1 MLKQTQ
7 RALPLLVSATL
18 LALLLAACGPSAA
31 VPEPTRTPLPTFTP
45 TPQDQGV
52 AQTDTTSQTQGGG
65 QQAGGQ
71 QNGGQQGGQ
80 TVQQAPTDTPAP
92 PPTDTPKPAPTDTPK
107 PAPAEVVANS
117 VINVR
122 GGPGTN
128 YNIIG
133 AANQGQRFTVKAKS
147 PDGAWWQVDFNG
159 QDGWV
164 FGQLV
169 NAQNTGAVAVAQN
182 IPQPP
187 PPTAAPPPPPPTNTP
202 QPAAPQPT
210 TPPKSN
216 YKFSK
221 ALVQK
226 CERQPAGNWFDGTTY
241 VDHQP
246 TSGFKVVFSYAPDA
260 PPITDPVLSGPHAG
274 YPGWRAG
281 YYSHII
287 HATGPQAGDW
297 FVWVVDDAG
306 QRISEV
312 AHWHSTGPGDD
323 CNQATVDFDTK

>member
-1 MLKQTQ
+1 MFKQRQ
-7 RALPLLVSATL
+7 RVLSLLASAAL
-18 LALLLAACGPSAA
+18 LALLLAACGPSAKPA
-31 VPEPTRTPLPTFTP
+31 EPTRTPMPTFTP
-45 TPQDQGV
+45 TPQDQ
-52 AQTDTTSQTQGGG
+52 QSISQTNTTTQTQAGDQGGS
-65 QQAGGQ
+65 QP
-71 QNGGQQGGQ
+71 
-80 TVQQAPTDTPAP
+80 VQEAPTDTPAP
-92 PPTDTPKPAPTDTPK
+92 SAAPPTDTPKPAPTDTPK

-128 YNIIG
+128 YNIVG
-133 AANQGQRFTVKAKS
+133 AAQQGQRFTVKAKS
-147 PDGAWWQVDFNG
+147 PDGNWWQIDFNG

-187 PPTAAPPPPPPTNTP
+187 PPTATPIPPPPTNTP
-202 QPAAPQPT
+202 KPAAPQPT

-221 ALVQK
+221 ALVQQ
-226 CERQPAGNWFDGTTY
+226 CVRQPAGNWFDGTTY

-246 TSGFKVVFSYAPDA
+246 ASGYKVVFSASPDGGWA
-260 PPITDPVLSGPHAG
+260 SSPMVSGPHEG
-274 YPGWRAG
+274 YPGWRQG

-287 HATGPQAGDW
+287 HAQGPEAGDW
-297 FVWVVDDAG
+297 YVWIVDDGG
-306 QRISEV
+306 QRISEI
-312 AHWHSTGPGDD
+312 AHWHSTGPGED
-323 CNQATVDFDTK
+323 CNQATVDFDTN